1 MADLWGGRMTSNER
15 WVQLPLSR
23 ERLDTRVMV
32 GPGLAAAMGL
42 YPAHGMPRRILRG
55 IRHALVGT
63 RMARRSAAP
72 VADLRGICA
81 YLGVEVD
88 SIMAR
93 RSRPGRRTI
102 AVASDGALRLVLKI
116 GGLADP
122 GLRREAAMLFNLGV
136 DGRAAF
142 VPELKW
148 AGKWDG
154 RFLIATAAVEGANRP
169 RDLVPQGLYELCVA
183 LAQGGPWGG
192 SVVHGDLAPWNVVAA
207 PGRLVLLDW
216 EYSRY
221 GVEPMRDLTHF
232 VLTQASTV
240 RGISPRDAVATLTAP
255 GSVGWRYLET
265 LDHDPKEACDLV
277 RGLLEQ
283 ERDHFR
289 MRRPMLRVLEGDR

>member
-1 MADLWGGRMTSNER
+1 MTTTER
-15 WVQLPLSR
+15 WVRLPLSR
-23 ERLDTRVMV
+23 DRLDTRLMV
-32 GPGLAAAMGL
+32 GPGLGAAMGL
-42 YPAHGMPRRILRG
+42 YPAHGLARRVLRKV
-55 IRHALVGT
+55 RHALVGT
-63 RMARRSAAP
+63 RIARRSAAP
-72 VADLRGICA
+72 VADLGGICA
-81 YLGVEVD
+81 YLGVEAE

-102 AVASDGALRLVLKI
+102 AVASAGSLRLVLKI

-154 RFLIATAAVEGANRP
+154 RFLIATEAVEGAVRP
-169 RDLVPQGLYELCVA
+169 RQLVPDGLFELCLG

-221 GVEPMRDLTHF
+221 GVEPLRDLTHF

-240 RGISPRDAVATLTAP
+240 RGISPDDAVATLTAP
-255 GSVGWRYLET
+255 GSAGWRYLEA
-265 LDHDPKEACDLV
+265 LELDPKDAPDLV
-277 RGLLEQ
+277 RELLAH

-289 MRRPMLRVLEGDR
+289 LRRPMLRVLEGGR